1 MNKLLIFFALF
12 LVGSMCFV
20 FIPNTAHA
28 DSQLDILV
36 KITQNTKEHIKSD
49 IDKLSNI
56 SQEVYDFYDKGTR
69 KTTMLIQATEKEDA
83 ESARQHFIDAM
94 IAFKQASLAISQT
107 ESQKSTQTIVL
118 DHSPTIKKYESNIY
132 KLKIIS
138 SKLNADVDFEQIDQ
152 LLALAKANNA
162 KGSLEQ
168 AKEVLDKIASEGKQ
182 IQKLLYEISE
192 QKRILKAKQ
201 FVQKHA
207 ERINSL
213 ILQAKTFGLDKTAND
228 LKQSQT
234 QLLQANTTSQIKQ
247 HFRIIIVH
255 QEKVEQIEE
264 TNQAEILRLQ
274 SLLIPLEK
282 KAQRLADDL
291 QGNNA
296 ADNLL
301 KNAFNLIEDTKQDIN
316 DLEYAPDRI
325 RDTKYLDL
333 TIVKKIQTIKD
344 LLIKVEKIIY
354 TSS

>member
-69 KTTMLIQATEKEDA
+69 KTILLIQATEKEDA

-107 ESQKSTQTIVL
+107 ESQKSTQTIVS

-132 KLKIIS
+132 KLKIVS
-138 SKLNADVDFEQIDQ
+138 NKLNADVDFEQIDQ
-152 LLALAKANNA
+152 LLVLAKANNA

-182 IQKLLYEISE
+182 IQKFLYEISE

-228 LKQSQT
+228 LKQSQI
-234 QLLQANTTSQIKQ
+234 QLLQANTTNQIKQ
-247 HFRIIIVH
+247 YFKIIIIH
-255 QEKVEQIEE
+255 QQKVEQVKE
-264 TNQAEILRLQ
+264 TNQAELLRLQ
-274 SLLIPLEK
+274 ALLIPLEK
-282 KAQRLADDL
+282 KAQSLVGDIKE
-291 QGNNA
+291 NSA
-296 ADNLL
+296 ADNFL
-301 KNAFNLIEDTKQDIN
+301 KKAFYLIEKTEQDID
-316 DLEYAPDRI
+316 DLKYAPGRI
-325 RDTKYLDL
+325 SDTKYFDL
-333 TIVKKIQTIKD
+333 IIGKNIQAIKD
-344 LLIKVEKIIY
+344 LLLKAENLIY
-354 TSS
+354 ISS

>member
-49 IDKLSNI
+49 IDKLSNL

-69 KTTMLIQATEKEDA
+69 KTILLIQATEKEDA

-94 IAFKQASLAISQT
+94 ISFKQASLAISQT
-107 ESQKSTQTIVL
+107 ESQKSTQTIVS

-333 TIVKKIQTIKD
+333 TIGKKIQTIKD

>member
-36 KITQNTKEHIKSD
+36 KITQNTKEHIKND

-56 SQEVYDFYDKGTR
+56 SQEIYDFYDKGTR
-69 KTTMLIQATEKEDA
+69 ETVLLIQAAEKEDA
-83 ESARQHFIDAM
+83 ESTRQHFIDAM
-94 IAFKQASLAISQT
+94 IAFKQASLAISQN
-107 ESQKSTQTIVL
+107 ELQKSTQTIVS
-118 DHSPTIKKYESNIY
+118 DHSPTIKKYETNIH

-138 SKLNADVDFEQIDQ
+138 TKLKADVDFEQIDQ
-152 LLALAKANNA
+152 LLVLAKANNA

-182 IQKLLYEISE
+182 IQKFLYEISE
-192 QKRILKAKQ
+192 QNRILKAKQ

-228 LKQSQT
+228 LKQSQI
-234 QLLQANTTSQIKQ
+234 QLLQANTTNQIKY

-255 QEKVEQIEE
+255 QEKVEQIKE
-264 TNQAEILRLQ
+264 TSQAELLRLQ
-274 SLLIPLEK
+274 SLLVPLEK

-296 ADNLL
+296 AGNLL
-301 KNAFNLIEDTKQDIN
+301 KNAFNLIEKTKQDIK
-316 DLEYAPDRI
+316 DLEFIPSRI
-325 RDTKYLDL
+325 NDAKYLDL
-333 TIVKKIQTIKD
+333 TIGKNIQTIKD

-354 TSS
+354 PSS

>member
-69 KTTMLIQATEKEDA
+69 KTILLIQATEKEDA

-213 ILQAKTFGLDKTAND
+213 ILQAKTFGLDKTAVD
-228 LKQSQT
+228 LQQSQV
-234 QLLQANTTSQIKQ
+234 QLLQANSTNQIKQ
-247 HFRIIIVH
+247 QFKIIIIH
-255 QEKVEQIEE
+255 QQKVEQVKEI
-264 TNQAEILRLQ
+264 NQTQLLRLQ
-274 SLLIPLEK
+274 ALLVPLEK
-282 KAQRLADDL
+282 KAQNLTDDL
-291 QGNNA
+291 KENKM

-301 KNAFNLIEDTKQDIN
+301 KRAFNLIEETRQDIK
-316 DLEYAPDRI
+316 DLEHTPTKINDP
-325 RDTKYLDL
+325 KYLDL
-333 TIVKKIQTIKD
+333 TIGKKIQTIKD
-344 LLIKVEKIIY
+344 LLLKAEKLIY
-354 TSS
+354 ISS

>member
-1 MNKLLIFFALF
+1 
-12 LVGSMCFV
+12 
-20 FIPNTAHA
+20 
-28 DSQLDILV
+28 
-36 KITQNTKEHIKSD
+36 
-49 IDKLSNI
+49 
-56 SQEVYDFYDKGTR
+56 
-69 KTTMLIQATEKEDA
+69 
-83 ESARQHFIDAM
+83 M

-107 ESQKSTQTIVL
+107 ESQKSTQTIVS

-138 SKLNADVDFEQIDQ
+138 TKLNADVDFEQIDQ
-152 LLALAKANNA
+152 LLVLAKANNA

-182 IQKLLYEISE
+182 IQKFLYEISE
-192 QKRILKAKQ
+192 QNRILKAKQ

-207 ERINSL
+207 ERINNL

-228 LKQSQT
+228 LKQSQI

-296 ADNLL
+296 AGNLL
-301 KNAFNLIEDTKQDIN
+301 KNAFNLIEDTKQDIK

-333 TIVKKIQTIKD
+333 TIGKKIQTIKD